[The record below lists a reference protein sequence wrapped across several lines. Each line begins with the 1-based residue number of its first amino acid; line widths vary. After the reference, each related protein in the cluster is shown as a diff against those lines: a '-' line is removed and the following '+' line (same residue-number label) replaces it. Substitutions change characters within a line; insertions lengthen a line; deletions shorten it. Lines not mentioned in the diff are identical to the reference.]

1 MRIAIPV
8 AGDELASHFGHCEE
22 FRFFDVSEE
31 NESIEDSAAQSAPP
45 HRPGVLPEWL
55 KKNETDVVIAGG
67 MGRRAQQ
74 LFSEAGIDVVV
85 GATESEPRSLVQDY
99 MQDSLTTGEN
109 PCSH

>member
-8 AGDELASHFGHCEE
+8 ADGELASHFGHCEE
-22 FRFFDVSEE
+22 FCFFDVSGDEG
-31 NESIEDSAAQSAPP
+31 SIEDTDAQSPPP

-55 KKNETDVVIAGG
+55 KENETDVVIAGG

-74 LFSEAGIDVVV
+74 LFSEAGINVVV
-85 GATESEPRSLVQDY
+85 GATESEPRSLVRSYLEDA
-99 MQDSLTTGEN
+99 LTTGEN